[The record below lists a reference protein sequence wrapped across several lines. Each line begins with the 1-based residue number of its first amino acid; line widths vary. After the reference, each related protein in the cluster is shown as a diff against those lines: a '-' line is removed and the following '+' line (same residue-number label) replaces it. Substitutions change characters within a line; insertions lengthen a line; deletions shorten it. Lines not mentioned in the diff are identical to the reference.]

1 MKNIPMKKGNLIQYC
16 LFVLLIMACNI
27 SLAQKPENW
36 TTDQLM
42 EPFALALNLQT
53 NKDLPV
59 IISVGPGA
67 LIPNSVDIGMT
78 TEKENLEK
86 FKKEISKLPKNADI
100 VIYCGCCPF
109 ERCPN
114 VRPAIDALKNMKFTN
129 YHLLN
134 LPTNIKTDWISK
146 GYPIVE

>member
-42 EPFALALNLQT
+42 EPSALALNLQT